1 MLHDLR
7 VRGNKG
13 LYSDPSR
20 TTAVKVPTFA
30 FLELGWSYALADE
43 LLDLIYNEHLVSS
56 ACNGPLSVL
65 IRG

>member
-1 MLHDLR
+1 MES
-7 VRGNKG
+7 
-13 LYSDPSR
+13 LYLDSSR

-30 FLELGWSYALADE
+30 FLELGWSYALAGE

-56 ACNGPLSVL
+56 VCDGPLSVL